1 MAGVQACVHLLR
13 KAASASVVLP
23 ASLDDGN
30 QPMSA
35 LNMCWAWCLHQ
46 AACDYLPLDQRCV
59 DLESLEQMSVS
70 LSPHAGQTNDTAWLN
85 ATADG
90 VAGRRQ
96 CRV

>member
-23 ASLDDGN
+23 ASFADGN

-46 AACDYLPLDQRCV
+46 AACDYLPPDRRCL

-70 LSPHAGQTNDTAWLN
+70 LSPHAGQTNDAAWLN
-85 ATADG
+85 AKADD
-90 VAGRRQ
+90 VAGRRH
-96 CRV
+96 RKV